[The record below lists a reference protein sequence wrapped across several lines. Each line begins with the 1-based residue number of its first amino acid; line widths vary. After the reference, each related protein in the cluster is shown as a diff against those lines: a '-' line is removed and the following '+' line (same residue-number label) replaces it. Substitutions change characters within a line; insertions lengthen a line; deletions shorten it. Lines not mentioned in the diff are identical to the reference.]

1 MIAQLIPLK
10 GGNPITLVDDITIVG
25 RQRDVCDL
33 VIDSKSVSKMHCILI
48 KTDGLLYVR
57 DLSSTNGTRVNG
69 QRITRGALLP
79 GDRLDF
85 ASEKFK
91 VHLGPDG
98 AEVGGRWI
106 GPKMIVTPHDPDA
119 DTPRPQPGYG
129 SQAEQFR

>member
-1 MIAQLIPLK
+1 
-10 GGNPITLVDDITIVG
+10 
-25 RQRDVCDL
+25 L

-98 AEVGGRWI
+98 AELGGPVDRTE
-106 GPKMIVTPHDPDA
+106 MIVTPHDPDA
-119 DTPRPQPGYG
+119 DTPRPVPGHG

>member
-33 VIDSKSVSKMHCILI
+33 VVDSKSVSKMHCILI

-98 AEVGGRWI
+98 AEIGGPVDRTE
-106 GPKMIVTPHDPDA
+106 MIVTPHDPDA
-119 DTPRPQPGYG
+119 DTPRPRPGQG
-129 SQAEQFR
+129 SHVEPFR

>member
-33 VIDSKSVSKMHCILI
+33 VVDSKSVSKMHCILI

-98 AEVGGRWI
+98 AEVGGPVDRTE
-106 GPKMIVTPHDPDA
+106 MIVTPHDPDA
-119 DTPRPQPGYG
+119 DTPRPRPGFG
-129 SQAEQFR
+129 SQAEPFR